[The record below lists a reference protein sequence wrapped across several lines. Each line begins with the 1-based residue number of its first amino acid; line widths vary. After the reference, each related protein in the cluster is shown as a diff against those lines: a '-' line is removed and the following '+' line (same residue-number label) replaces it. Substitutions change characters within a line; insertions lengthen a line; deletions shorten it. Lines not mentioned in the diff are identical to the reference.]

1 MDGYATQIEALH
13 EHAGYVRGE
22 IRPAVDAALDGSRSV
37 SLGPDVLGHICQVY
51 AVFFDQALVDAQ
63 DALGR
68 LPELPEGVATGL
80 DESAKTYTAV
90 EDRNRAAFG
99 G

>member
-13 EHAGYVRGE
+13 KHGGYVRDE
-22 IRPAVDAALDGSRSV
+22 IGPAVEAVLDASRSV
-37 SLGPDVLGHICQVY
+37 SLGPDVLGYICQVY
-51 AVFFDQALVDAQ
+51 AVFFEQALVDAQ

-80 DESAKTYTAV
+80 DESGKTYAAV
-90 EDRNRAAFG
+90 EDLNRAAFG

>member
-1 MDGYATQIEALH
+1 MDGYATQVEALH

-22 IRPAVDAALDGSRSV
+22 VGAAVDAAREASRSV
-37 SLGPDVLGHICQVY
+37 TLGPDVLGYICQVY
-51 AVFFDQALVDAQ
+51 AVFFEQALVDAQ

-68 LPELPEGVATGL
+68 LPELPDGVATGL

-90 EDRNRAAFG
+90 EDLNRAAFG